1 MLELHASK
9 GARAVLRGGGAG
21 DSTSLP
27 AAMIVMGLDR
37 KLPQRY
43 VAEPRVHLGSSI
55 EIDVGTY
62 EEDDAGF
69 SSAGVRDNGGGVATA
84 VWLRRV
90 RR

>member
-1 MLELHASK
+1 MPLLDHFHPPFANRRSWEGFH
-9 GARAVLRGGGAG
+9 GAWP
-21 DSTSLP
+21 T
-27 AAMIVMGLDR
+27 MIIMGLNR

-69 SSAGVRDNGGGVATA
+69 SSVGERTTA
-84 VWLRRV
+84 VVSRPRSGLRQG